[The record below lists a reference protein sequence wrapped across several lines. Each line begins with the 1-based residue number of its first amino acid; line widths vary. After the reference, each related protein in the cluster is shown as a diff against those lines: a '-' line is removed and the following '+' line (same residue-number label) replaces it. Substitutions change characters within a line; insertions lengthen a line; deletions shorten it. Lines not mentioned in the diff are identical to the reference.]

1 MEKANKDNPVVKA
14 LLCCTSY
21 LIDCLNRFVKF
32 ISKTAYIQIAL
43 TGKNLKSNIIQT
55 QVIGG

>member
-21 LIDCLNRFVKF
+21 LISCLDRFVKF
-32 ISKTAYIQIAL
+32 ISKTDRE
-43 TGKNLKSNIIQT
+43 TKNLDF
-55 QVIGG
+55 